1 MIINTGQ
8 RTDIPAFYPRWFINR
23 INAGYV
29 MVRNPYYPSLV
40 TRFTLSP
47 DVVDIIGF
55 CSKNPRPLFPY
66 LDQLKQYKQ
75 FWYITITGFESDI
88 EKNVPSIDDVICSF
102 QHLSKHIG
110 SNAIG
115 LRYTPIIVTDKYSV
129 QRHIETFEYITSKLE
144 GYTSLTVF
152 GFLDVYDKLKRYHP
166 ELKDTSDENKIN
178 LALKFQDIAKSHHM
192 ELRLCSKEK
201 YLQQYGIDVSGCMR
215 LEDYERAGNFK
226 LKPDKKMNARKGFC
240 SCFLSND
247 IGSYNSCLHLCSY
260 CYANGS
266 KEAIL
271 RNFRNHD
278 DNSPFLIGNSLET
291 DVVRV
296 AKQKSWIIK
305 EGL

>member
-8 RTDIPAFYPRWFINR
+8 RTDIPAFYPKWLVNR
-23 INAGYV
+23 IKAGYV

-40 TRFTLSP
+40 TRFSLSP

-55 CSKNPRPLFPY
+55 CSKNPKPLFPY
-66 LDQLKQYKQ
+66 LDELDSYKQ
-75 FWYITITGFESDI
+75 FWYITITGFGSDI
-88 EKNVPSIDDVICSF
+88 EKNVPPLDDVITSF
-102 QHLSKHIG
+102 QYLSSRVG

-115 LRYTPIIVTDKYSV
+115 FRYTPIIITDKYSV

-144 GYTSLTVF
+144 GYTSLAVF
-152 GFLDVYDKLKRYHP
+152 GFLDVYDKLKKYHP
-166 ELKDTSDENKIN
+166 ELRDTNDENKIN
-178 LALKFQDIAKSHHM
+178 LALKFSNIASSHHM

-201 YLQQYGIDVSGCMR
+201 YLQEYGIDVNGCMR
-215 LEDYERAGNFK
+215 LEDYEKAGNFK

-247 IGSYNSCLHLCSY
+247 IGSYDSCLHLCSY

-271 RNFRNHD
+271 RNFKNHD
-278 DNSPFLIGNSLET
+278 DNSPFLIGSST
-291 DVVRV
+291 DKDIVRD
-296 AKQKSWIIK
+296 AKQQSWIVK
-305 EGL
+305 E